1 MSANLLRVNPQVAER
16 KSAEVRREEILEAAM
31 IEFARGG
38 LHGTSTEDIARRA
51 GISQPYLFRLF
62 GTKKE
67 LFLETVRRGYRRVL
81 QVFQEAAAAN
91 PRGDVF
97 LSMGEAYLNLRSNR
111 DALMFQMQ
119 AYAACEDPE
128 VRAVAREEFAELYK
142 FVESVSGGDNAAVHR
157 FFKTGMLINVAAAM
171 DLGALDEPW
180 AHDFLVGCTDLT

>member
-1 MSANLLRVNPQVAER
+1 VATRTAER

-31 IEFARGG
+31 TEFALGG

-67 LFLETVRRGYRRVL
+67 LFLEAVRRGFRHIL

-91 PRGDVF
+91 REGDVGR
-97 LSMGEAYLNLRSNR
+97 SMGHAYGDVRR
-111 DALMFQMQ
+111 DRASLMFQMQ

-128 VRAVAREEFAELYK
+128 VRAVVREEFAAIYK
-142 FVESVSGGDNAAVHR
+142 FVESVAPDKAGANE
-157 FFKTGMLINVAAAM
+157 FFRAGMLINVAAAM
-171 DLGALDEPW
+171 DLAALDEPW
-180 AHDFLVGCTDLT
+180 AHDFLRGCEQA